1 MSEITTAVTTDNV
14 RVRIYDAADAPTPD
28 AARDAEPIAELTEHN
43 VTRPAY
49 HEAVVG
55 LLGGESTDLEVDS
68 LALGDDDS
76 GTVADGVVLGNEIF
90 RTSLTDSIIDGQ
102 SFTASVFLDSTE
114 GNGASYFEAALVAET
129 GSGDIPINRVVFDD
143 PEGRLDPKTND
154 ATATIE
160 IEITQQDG

>member
-43 VTRPAY
+43 VTRAAY

-76 GTVADGVVLGNEIF
+76 DTVADDVVLGNETF
-90 RTSLTDSIIDGQ
+90 RTSLTDSIVDGQ

-114 GNGASYFEAALVAET
+114 ANGESYFEAALVAET

-143 PEGRLDPKTND
+143 PEGRLDPKTNE